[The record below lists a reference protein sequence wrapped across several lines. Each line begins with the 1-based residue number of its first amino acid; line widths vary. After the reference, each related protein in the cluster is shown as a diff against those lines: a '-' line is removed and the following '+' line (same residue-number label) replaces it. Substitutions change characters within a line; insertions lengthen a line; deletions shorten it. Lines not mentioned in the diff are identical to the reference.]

1 MATVT
6 AMATARSA
14 VTTAGG
20 IRLGVTRAVGVRA
33 AGDGIVRMMRV
44 QGIQHVPQRIMRVVR
59 RMAERVVVQRIAGM
73 MERIAVRMVSA
84 TLGYECAIAG
94 KSIGQGVLLAGVN
107 ESKHSKSSKKKDVL
121 HVW

>member
-1 MATVT
+1 MTTVT
-6 AMATARSA
+6 AMAAARSA

-20 IRLGVTRAVGVRA
+20 IRFGVTRAVGVRA

-59 RMAERVVVQRIAGM
+59 RMADRVVVQRIAGM

-84 TLGYECAIAG
+84 ALGYECAIAG